1 MREFIV
7 TLTVERALK
16 AQATAIYFSHPETL
30 TENLLMTCTLKL
42 KFGFTSLMVRF
53 NFKMSVIKSLR
64 RC

>member
-30 TENLLMTCTLKL
+30 TERLLATPQNSTDTGKE
-42 KFGFTSLMVRF
+42 TDVVVQEQRF
-53 NFKMSVIKSLR
+53 CR
-64 RC
+64 RV